1 MKLVIVESP
10 TKAKTIKKFLPAGYV
25 VESSLGHIRDL
36 PQSATEIPAQYKKEK
51 WARLGIDVDHDF
63 QPLYIVPS
71 AKKKHIAELKKLVKE
86 AEEVYL
92 ATDEDREGE
101 AISWHLLEVLQP
113 KVPIKRMVFH
123 EITKE
128 AILAALEHPRTVD
141 MHLVSA
147 QETRRILDRLYGY
160 EISPVLW
167 RKVAPKLSAGRVQSA
182 ALHVIVERE
191 KSRMAFHSSVYH
203 DVTVSYQHDATTFTG
218 KIHTVAGKRIAGTK
232 DFDSTSGAVLA
243 KVADEVI
250 VLDHQASQNLAQRV
264 APQTWQV
271 ADVQQKPLTL
281 TPKPPF
287 ITSTL
292 QQDAGR
298 KLGWPAGKTMRTA
311 QRLYEHGFITYMRT
325 DSVTLSAEAIQ
336 AARQKISKL
345 YGDRFLTPE
354 PRQYKNKN
362 KSAQEAHEAIRPAG
376 KEMRSLEDIGD
387 ALGGEEASLYDLI
400 WKRTVASQMADA
412 KLQQT
417 SIQLTW
423 DDVVAQASGRTVQFA
438 GYMQAYAESTDE
450 ADEAEM
456 VLPAVSAGNSVQS
469 TTAQADEHN
478 TKPPARYTEA
488 SLIKQLES
496 DGIGRPSTYATII
509 DTIQNRGYVYKQGSA
524 LVPRFVAFA
533 VDALLGNN
541 FSNLVNTHYT
551 AAMEEDLD
559 RIAAGEI
566 ESIPYLKQFYFG
578 SPEHTGLHDM
588 LNVEIDPRATCT
600 IPIGHDQDGHAINVR
615 VGRFGPFVEQV
626 LSEGEKTA
634 SIPDTIAPD
643 ELTVEQ
649 ALDFITKRAAG
660 PTPLGT
666 DPNSGKPVYL
676 LDGRFG
682 PYVQL
687 GDKQTSAPEVVVDPA
702 NIEVTDTKTKKPK
715 KVKKAKLIKPKMKGL
730 LKGMLPTDVTLE
742 IALQLLA
749 FPKNLGPYPKTGE
762 AMIADNGRFGPY
774 IRCGIETRSLSPEDN
789 LLTLTAE
796 RAIAMLDTPKIKG
809 RRTTVLKI
817 LGEHPQ
823 LKAAIQVCNGKY
835 GPYLKCGKVNATIP
849 KEIPPESITLE
860 QAITVVDQKRSK

>member
-10 TKAKTIKKFLPAGYV
+10 TKAKTIKKFLPSGYV

-36 PQSATEIPAQYKKEK
+36 PQSATEIPAHYKKEK
-51 WARLGIDVDHDF
+51 WARLGIDVEHEF
-63 QPLYIVPS
+63 KPLYIVPS
-71 AKKKHIAELKKLVKE
+71 DKKKHIAGLKKLVKE

-101 AISWHLLEVLQP
+101 AISWHLLEVLEP

-123 EITKE
+123 EITKD
-128 AILAALEHPRTVD
+128 AILAALDHPRTVD
-141 MHLVSA
+141 MNLVSA

-167 RKVAPKLSAGRVQSA
+167 RKIAPKLSAGRVQSV

-191 KSRMAFHSSVYH
+191 KQRMAFKGAEYF
-203 DVTVSYQHDATTFTG
+203 DVTAQYDYANTQFSGRVTS
-218 KIHTVAGKRIAGTK
+218 VAGKRLAVSK
-232 DFDSTSGAVLA
+232 DFDSATGKLLDKVVQEVTVLNQATSDALA
-243 KVADEVI
+243 KRI
-250 VLDHQASQNLAQRV
+250 
-264 APQTWQV
+264 APKAWQI

-298 KLGWPAGKTMRTA
+298 KLGWPAGKTMRVA
-311 QRLYEHGFITYMRT
+311 QKLYEHGYITYMRT

-336 AARQKISKL
+336 AARQKIQDR
-345 YGDRFLTPE
+345 YGKEYLTAE

-362 KSAQEAHEAIRPAG
+362 KTAQEAHEAIRPAG
-376 KEMRSLEDIGD
+376 KDMRSIEDIG
-387 ALGGEEASLYDLI
+387 ATLGGEEASLYDLI

-423 DDVVAQASGRTVQFA
+423 EDVTAQASGRTVQFA
-438 GYMQAYAESTDE
+438 GFMQAYAESNDDATE
-450 ADEAEM
+450 ADT
-456 VLPAVSAGNSVQS
+456 VLPAVTVGATVQAIHA
-469 TTAQADEHN
+469 TADEHH

-509 DTIQNRGYVYKQGSA
+509 DTIQYRGYVYKQGSA

-541 FSNLVNTHYT
+541 FSNLVDTTYT
-551 AAMEEDLD
+551 ANMEEDLD
-559 RIAAGEI
+559 RIATGTMEAL
-566 ESIPYLKQFYFG
+566 PYLKHFYFG
-578 SPEHTGLHDM
+578 GNTSKGLHDM
-588 LNVEIDPRATCT
+588 LNVEIDPRLTCT
-600 IPIGHDQDGHAINVR
+600 IPIGTDIEGHAINVR
-615 VGRFGPFVEQV
+615 VGRFGPFVERV
-626 LSEGEKTA
+626 LPDGEKTA

-643 ELTVEQ
+643 ELTVEM
-649 ALDFITKRAAG
+649 ALDFIEKRAAG
-660 PTPLGT
+660 PTALGT
-666 DPNSGKPVYL
+666 DPITGRPVFA

-687 GDKQTSAPEVVVDPA
+687 GTTETIAPKEDGA
-702 NIEVTDTKTKKPK
+702 SEEITKDGKKKKAKKPK
-715 KVKKAKLIKPKMKGL
+715 VIKPKMKGL
-730 LKGMLPTDVTLE
+730 LKGMTTADVTLE
-742 IALQLLA
+742 IALQLLS
-749 FPKNLGPYPKTGE
+749 FPKNLGTYPKTGE
-762 AMIADNGRFGPY
+762 DIIADNGRFGPY

-789 LLTLTAE
+789 LLTLSLD
-796 RAIAMLDTPKIKG
+796 RAIQMLDTPKVKG

-817 LGEHPQ
+817 LGEHPE
-823 LKAAIQVCNGKY
+823 LKAPIQVCNGKY
-835 GPYLKCGKVNATIP
+835 GPYLKCGKINATIP
-849 KEIPPESITLE
+849 KDISPDTITLE
-860 QAITVVDQKRSK
+860 QAVEIVNAKSKK